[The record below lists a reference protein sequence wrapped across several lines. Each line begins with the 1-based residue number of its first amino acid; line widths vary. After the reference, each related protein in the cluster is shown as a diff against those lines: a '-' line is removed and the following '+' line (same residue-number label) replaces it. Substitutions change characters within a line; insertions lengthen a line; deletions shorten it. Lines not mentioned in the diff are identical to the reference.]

1 MTIGM
6 GDAFQSQQL
15 NKGVMGAMKLGE
27 VSLLTNQV
35 IRMSMFY
42 KELLEV
48 ENNSNDE
55 VHQTIIEQETMLTI
69 YDDGSVKN
77 NKNQNIC
84 IAFTVEDIEKEYQKV
99 LKLGAKV
106 IEEPTTRPWGT
117 KNMSF
122 FDPDGN
128 VVYLREIIS

>member
-106 IEEPTTRPWGT
+106 IEEPTTRLWGT

>member
-15 NKGVMGAMKLGE
+15 NKEVMGAMKLGE